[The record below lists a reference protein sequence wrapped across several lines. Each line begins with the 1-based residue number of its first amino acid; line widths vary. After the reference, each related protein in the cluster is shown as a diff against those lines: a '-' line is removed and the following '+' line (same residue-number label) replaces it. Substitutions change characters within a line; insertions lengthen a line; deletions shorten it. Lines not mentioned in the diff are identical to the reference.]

1 LVYNS
6 DRRSTL
12 RYTFLDH
19 TADAEFRA
27 FGADLA
33 EALANAALAVA
44 SLMWDW
50 DKVMRNVSR
59 AVDVRGRD
67 LPQLVSRYLEEVVFL
82 FESEGFLLA
91 GVDGLH
97 VIKED
102 HAYRLQAVF
111 WGDKLSAR
119 YPLHGA
125 VKAVT
130 YNDMKIEEGDR
141 AMVQVVV
148 DV

>member
-1 LVYNS
+1 ME
-6 DRRSTL
+6 STQ
-12 RYTFLDH
+12 RYAFLDH

-27 FGADLA
+27 FGADLG

-50 DKVMRNVSR
+50 DKVARSASR

-67 LPQLVSRYLEEVVFL
+67 LPQLVSRYLEEVLFL
-82 FESEGFLLA
+82 FESERFLLA
-91 GVDGLH
+91 GADGVH
-97 VIKED
+97 VTRED
-102 HAYRLQAVF
+102 HAYRLQALF
-111 WGDKLSAR
+111 WGDTLSDR
-119 YPLHGA
+119 YPLHGE
-125 VKAVT
+125 VKAIT

-141 AMVQVVV
+141 TVVQVVV

>member
-1 LVYNS
+1 MEVP
-6 DRRSTL
+6 L
-12 RYTFLDH
+12 RYNFLDH

-50 DKVMRNVSR
+50 DKVARSISR
-59 AVDVRGRD
+59 PVEVRGRD
-67 LPQLVSRYLEEVVFL
+67 LPQLVSRYLAEVLFL

-91 GVDGLH
+91 GADGVH
-97 VIKED
+97 VTREGR
-102 HAYRLQAVF
+102 AYRLQAVF
-111 WGDKLSAR
+111 WGDKLSDR
-119 YPLHGA
+119 YPLHGD
-125 VKAVT
+125 VKAIT

-141 AMVQVVV
+141 TVIQVVV